1 MQVTDNVQEYGKS
14 MLRNQQENTS
24 KKIRDKNTTRQ
35 LISAGSETTTCLFLD
50 SVIESIQDDQDE

>member
-35 LISAGSETTTCLFLD
+35 LISAGSETTTRLFLD
-50 SVIESIQDDQDE
+50 SVIESIQGDQDE